1 MKVLFYFAED
11 PAAAAGMFFF
21 AKASKNEP
29 SESFKRY
36 PQSCCREVH
45 FVCYTI
51 FLMPKVHRKKIQP
64 KILVVDDEP
73 DITASFQSFFGRRG
87 FLVNTAASGQ
97 DALNIIKTSKPDLV
111 FLDLTLPEMHGK
123 EVLKELREFDKK
135 TKVIIVTGHAL
146 ESEDEDKE
154 FQSLGISAYLN
165 KPIVLE
171 KLVEIV
177 ELILENKFS
186 ARDFEKYKLIR
197 KAEPPAISA
206 TAHRLKNLLGNMRN
220 QCEVFLLNKRD
231 GIFNDKPEKELGKM
245 SEEIMQD
252 VIKTVDQVMEVF
264 EGIKEEK

>member
-1 MKVLFYFAED
+1 M
-11 PAAAAGMFFF
+11 
-21 AKASKNEP
+21 S
-29 SESFKRY
+29 
-36 PQSCCREVH
+36 
-45 FVCYTI
+45 
-51 FLMPKVHRKKIQP
+51 KVHRKKIQP

-87 FLVNTAASGQ
+87 FLVNTAASGK
-97 DALNIIKTSKPDLV
+97 DALDIIKTSRPDLV

-171 KLVEIV
+171 ELAGIV
-177 ELILENKFS
+177 ESVLENKFS
-186 ARDFEKYKLIR
+186 LRNFDKYKLV
-197 KAEPPAISA
+197 KKTEPPAISSI
-206 TAHRLKNLLGNMRN
+206 AHRLKNLLGNMRN
-220 QCEVFLLNKRD
+220 QCEVFLLNKKD
-231 GIFNDKPEKELGKM
+231 GIYNGKSEKEIEKM
-245 SEEIMQD
+245 SEGIMQD
-252 VIKTVDQVMEVF
+252 VIKTVDQAMEVF

>member
-1 MKVLFYFAED
+1 M
-11 PAAAAGMFFF
+11 
-21 AKASKNEP
+21 
-29 SESFKRY
+29 R
-36 PQSCCREVH
+36 
-45 FVCYTI
+45 
-51 FLMPKVHRKKIQP
+51 KVHPKKVQP

-87 FLVNTAASGQ
+87 FLVNTAASGK
-97 DALNIIKTSKPDLV
+97 DALDIIKTSRPDLV

-146 ESEDEDKE
+146 ESEEEDRE

-171 KLVEIV
+171 QLVEIIESV
-177 ELILENKFS
+177 LEDRFS
-186 ARDFEKYKLIR
+186 AVDFEKYKLI
-197 KAEPPAISA
+197 KEAEPPTVSAIS
-206 TAHRLKNLLGNMRN
+206 HRLKNLLGNMRN

-231 GIFNDKPEKELGKM
+231 GVFNGKPEKELEKM
-245 SEEIMQD
+245 SDEIIED
-252 VIKTVDQVMEVF
+252 VIKTINQVVEVF

>member
-1 MKVLFYFAED
+1 M
-11 PAAAAGMFFF
+11 
-21 AKASKNEP
+21 S
-29 SESFKRY
+29 
-36 PQSCCREVH
+36 
-45 FVCYTI
+45 
-51 FLMPKVHRKKIQP
+51 KVHRKKIQP

-87 FLVNTAASGQ
+87 FLVNTAASGK
-97 DALNIIKTSKPDLV
+97 DALDIIKTSRPDLV

-171 KLVEIV
+171 ELAGIV
-177 ELILENKFS
+177 ESVLENKFS
-186 ARDFEKYKLIR
+186 LRNFDKYKLV
-197 KAEPPAISA
+197 KKTEPPAISSV
-206 TAHRLKNLLGNMRN
+206 AHRLKNLLGNMRN
-220 QCEVFLLNKRD
+220 QCEVFLLNKKD
-231 GIFNDKPEKELGKM
+231 GIYNGKSEKEIEKM
-245 SEEIMQD
+245 SEGIMQD
-252 VIKTVDQVMEVF
+252 VIKTVDQAMEVF

>member
-1 MKVLFYFAED
+1 M
-11 PAAAAGMFFF
+11 
-21 AKASKNEP
+21 
-29 SESFKRY
+29 R
-36 PQSCCREVH
+36 
-45 FVCYTI
+45 
-51 FLMPKVHRKKIQP
+51 KVHTKKVQP

-87 FLVNTAASGQ
+87 FLVNTAASGK
-97 DALNIIKTSKPDLV
+97 DALDIIKTSRPDLV
-111 FLDLTLPEMHGK
+111 FLDLTLPEIHGK

-171 KLVEIV
+171 ELVGIV
-177 ELILENKFS
+177 ESVLEDRFS
-186 ARDFEKYKLIR
+186 PADFEKYKLI
-197 KAEPPAISA
+197 KEAEPPVPAI
-206 TAHRLKNLLGNMRN
+206 THRLKNLLGNMRN

-231 GIFNDKPEKELGKM
+231 GVFNGKPEKELEKM
-245 SEEIMQD
+245 SDAIIED

-264 EGIKEEK
+264 KGIKGEK